1 MAVKEI
7 NSSDL
12 NRAKDLADTEVPGSS
27 LEKGLGEW
35 YFCSVSVGTSS
46 TPFQTLQERTND
58 KIDNLIF
65 LGRTTKGEH
74 VRVLFS
80 EKRIK
85 RAVFPSDYNRPPKE
99 VTDFYTVVAEHPSNW
114 SDNIAELELIER
126 FRLVSN
132 ETVNRIKEF
141 AFLDDNWD
149 SYGAKAIRWS
159 TIVRAIEFFS
169 RVVFMFPDAPLPF
182 VVPGPNGDIHFEWE
196 TCSKVLKHSIPE
208 DENDTFEYLLIDKTS
223 GKVEKTYGRV
233 YNMEE
238 MLDTAAYWMRQKK

>member
-1 MAVKEI
+1 MAVKSVD
-7 NSSDL
+7 NSVLDSV
-12 NRAKDLADTEVPGSS
+12 KDLAEVEVPESFLQNR
-27 LEKGLGEW
+27 LEGW
-35 YFCSVSVGTSS
+35 RFYS
-46 TPFQTLQERTND
+46 TALETLSKPFQAPQERTND
-58 KIDNLIF
+58 RIDSLI
-65 LGRTTKGEH
+65 LLDWATKREH
-74 VRVLFS
+74 VFVVFNKEKIEKVAFQPNYGPS
-80 EKRIK
+80 EE
-85 RAVFPSDYNRPPKE
+85 ATN
-99 VTDFYTVVAEHPSNW
+99 FYTVISEHISNW
-114 SDNIAELELIER
+114 FDDVLELKSIKR
-126 FRLVSN
+126 FRLASS

-238 MLDTAAYWMRQKK
+238 MLDTAAYWMRQKT